1 MRAIDLTVGFPGKP
15 VLERMNFEWPE
26 HGAVAVMAPSGA
38 GKTTL
43 LRTVAGLL
51 PPLAGKIEGVDGKK
65 VAFLFQED
73 RLLPWLSA
81 RKNVAIVGGPDAAET
96 WLRAMEIADMD
107 MLPGKMSGGMRRR
120 VALARAMA
128 FGGDILMLD
137 EPFKGLDLEL
147 RERVAERIR
156 GRAPFTL
163 MAVHDPEEAR
173 LMGAEIWILPI
184 KEDAK

>member
-15 VLERMNFEWPE
+15 VLEHLNFEWPE

-51 PPLAGKIEGVDGKK
+51 PPLAGKIE
-65 VAFLFQED
+65 D

-81 RKNVAIVGGPDAAET
+81 RKNVALVGGPDAAET
-96 WLRAMEIADMD
+96 WLQAMEIEDMD
-107 MLPGKMSGGMRRR
+107 ALPGKMSGGMRRR
-120 VALARAMA
+120 AALARALA
-128 FGGDILMLD
+128 FGGDILILD
-137 EPFKGLDLEL
+137 EPFKGLDQGL
-147 RERVAERIR
+147 RERIAERIR
-156 GRAPFTL
+156 DHAPFTL

-173 LMGAEIWILPI
+173 LMGAEIWTLPI
-184 KEDAK
+184 KEDIK